1 VVCEFFESHGHPTPL
16 HTPPPL
22 LEGYVHSVGHG
33 VGLNIHE
40 RPFSGLQG
48 EEMALKTGC
57 VITIEPG
64 LYYPQRGLGVR
75 IEDTFW
81 LREDGQVERL
91 ADYPYDLVI
100 PMKRWRK

>member
-1 VVCEFFESHGHPTPL
+1 
-16 HTPPPL
+16 
-22 LEGYVHSVGHG
+22 
-33 VGLNIHE
+33 
-40 RPFSGLQG
+40 
-48 EEMALKTGC
+48 
-57 VITIEPG
+57 

-91 ADYPYDLVI
+91 ADYPHDLVI